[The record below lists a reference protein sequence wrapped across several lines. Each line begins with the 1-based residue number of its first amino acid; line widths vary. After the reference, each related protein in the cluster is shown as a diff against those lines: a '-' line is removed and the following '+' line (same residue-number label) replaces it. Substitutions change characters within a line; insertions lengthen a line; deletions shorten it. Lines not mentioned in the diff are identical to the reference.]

1 MLARPEDPDA
11 MRPYSPA
18 LLFALRLATVPSL
31 ALCAGIAQAGQ
42 GLVLDGRLDEPEWS
56 QALRIDDFRTVQP
69 LTREQ
74 PPVRTEVRV
83 LSREDGLYFGIHA
96 EQPPE
101 FPRTRHPTRRDAQ
114 ARADRVNLM
123 IDFEGEGSTAYEFT
137 VSISG
142 GIQDAIITG
151 QNGYKYDWDG
161 VWEQAVAEDAD
172 GWSVEVRLP
181 WGIAPLGRIEDG
193 RSTIG
198 VYVSRVIEQR
208 GLRFSHPHYD
218 FENPTFVA
226 DMAKFEVEARSDL
239 RLDVVPYVAVAN
251 DRLLRTTD
259 TRVGADLYLA
269 QGGHRLNAA
278 LAPDFGQVES
288 DALVVD
294 FSALE
299 VFFSEKR
306 PFFTENQALFEVPL
320 GDEALLINTRR
331 IGGRPDAGSEGIS
344 DVDGAIKYTGA
355 FGAFDVGA
363 LLATEADSSDAR
375 GRDFRV
381 LRGRWRTA
389 SGEYGA
395 TVTETLRPTLE
406 REARVGVVDALWR
419 PLEGLQLRGALGES
433 RIDDAGQ
440 GDPDGRLLWLRMDHA
455 VSSTFR
461 QEYELGR
468 YGRALQVNDLGFLQR
483 ADMSLL
489 RAEYT
494 WYRRAWGDQSRVRDS
509 AWETELLW
517 QRNSAG
523 ERIYGGWELSHFWA
537 LRDASELTAFA
548 VVRTPYTDDRVLR
561 GNGDVRLPAQHE
573 AGLFYVSPRLGEWRF
588 EAELGVFQEGLSG
601 WAQWLEVTPT
611 WFLSERFSTA
621 LGVYLSDSSDWLI
634 WDTANRLGRYARRQ
648 AEFEWT
654 LEWFPAVGHE
664 LRLRAQYVGLRA
676 QTLEG
681 FSVQSGALIAA
692 EPPSDFSLGTLAAQ
706 IRYRYEF
713 APQRE
718 LYVVLS
724 RGGDFFGE
732 DENAEGLGRL
742 FDRSRANVTA
752 NQILAKL
759 RWGF

>member
-1 MLARPEDPDA
+1 MPA
-11 MRPYSPA
+11 MRTSTLA
-18 LLFALRLATVPSL
+18 SFAFVPT
-31 ALCAGIAQAGQ
+31 ALCACLHPATAAAQGMQ
-42 GLVLDGRLDEPEWS
+42 LDGRLDEPEWT
-56 QALRIDDFRTVQP
+56 QALRIDDFRIVQP
-69 LTREQ
+69 LTLGQ

-83 LSREDGLYFGIHA
+83 LSREDGLYFGVLA

-101 FPRTRHPTRRDAQ
+101 FSRTRHPTRRDAQ

-151 QNGYKYDWDG
+151 QNSYKYDWDG
-161 VWEQAVAEDAD
+161 VWQHAVAEDA
-172 GWSVEVRLP
+172 GSWSAEVRLP
-181 WGIAPLGRIEDG
+181 WGIAPLGKVEDG
-193 RSTIG
+193 RTTIG
-198 VYVSRVIEQR
+198 VYLSRVIEQR

-226 DMAKFEVEARSDL
+226 DMAKLQIEARDAL
-239 RLDVVPYVAVAN
+239 RADIVPYIAVAN
-251 DRLLRTTD
+251 DRLLRSTD
-259 TRVGADLYLA
+259 TRAGADFYLA
-269 QGGHRLNAA
+269 QGAHRLNVT

-306 PFFTENQALFEVPL
+306 PFFTENQALFDVPL
-320 GDEALLINTRR
+320 GNGALLVNTRR
-331 IGGRPDAGSEGIS
+331 IGARPDAGPEGIS

-363 LLATEADSSDAR
+363 LLASEADPVDAR

-381 LRGRWRTA
+381 LRGRWRSTN
-389 SGEYGA
+389 GEYGA
-395 TVTETLRPTLE
+395 TLTETLRPSLG

-419 PLEGLQLRGALGES
+419 PAEGMQLRGAVGES
-433 RIDDAGQ
+433 QVQALGQ
-440 GDPDGRLLWLRMDHA
+440 GDRDGRLVWLRMDHA
-455 VSSTFR
+455 VSPRFR
-461 QEYELGR
+461 QEYEYSR
-468 YGRALQVNDLGFLQR
+468 YGRDLLVNDLGFLRR
-483 ADMSLL
+483 ADMTQL

-494 WYRRAWGDQSRVRDS
+494 WYRRAWPESSAVRNS

-517 QRNSAG
+517 QRNGAG
-523 ERIYGGWELSHFWA
+523 ERLYGGWELSHRWA
-537 LRDASELTAFA
+537 FRNASELTAYS
-548 VVRTPYTDDRVLR
+548 VLSTPYTDDRVLR

-573 AGLFYVSPRLGEWRF
+573 AGLFYMSPRMGRWRF
-588 EAELGVFQEGLSG
+588 EAEIGVAQEGLAG
-601 WAQWLEVTPT
+601 WSHSMEFTPT
-611 WFLSERFSTA
+611 WFLGERFSTA
-621 LGVYLSDSSDWLI
+621 LGIYLIDSSDWLI
-634 WDTANRLGRYARRQ
+634 WDEGDRLGSYGRRQ
-648 AEFEWT
+648 SEFDWT

-676 QTLEG
+676 HALAGYT
-681 FSVQSGALIAA
+681 VRAGALTDSVA
-692 EPPSDFSLGTLAAQ
+692 PSDFSLGTLAAQ

-713 APQRE
+713 GPQRE
-718 LYVVLS
+718 FYLVLS
-724 RGGDFFGE
+724 RGGDYFGE
-732 DENAEGLGRL
+732 DEEAVGLGRL
-742 FDRSRANVTA
+742 FDRSRANETA

>member
-1 MLARPEDPDA
+1 MRPVSAPGPVIALLALALLPVARPVVAAE
-11 MRPYSPA
+11 
-18 LLFALRLATVPSL
+18 
-31 ALCAGIAQAGQ
+31 GIQ
-42 GLVLDGRLDEPEWS
+42 LDGRLDEPEWA

-69 LTREQ
+69 LTREP

-96 EQPPE
+96 QQPSE
-101 FPRTRHPTRRDAQ
+101 FARTRHPTRRDAQ
-114 ARADRVNLM
+114 ARADRVNLI

-193 RSTIG
+193 RTTIG
-198 VYVSRVIEQR
+198 VYLSRVIEQR

-226 DMAKFEVEARSDL
+226 DMAKFEIEARSDL

-251 DRLLRTTD
+251 DRLLRSTD
-259 TRVGADLYLA
+259 TRAGADLYLA
-269 QGGHRLNAA
+269 RGAHRLNAS

-306 PFFTENQALFEVPL
+306 PFFTENQALFDVPL
-320 GDEALLINTRR
+320 GNGALLVNTRR
-331 IGGRPDAGSEGIS
+331 IGGRPDAGPEGIS

-355 FGAFDVGA
+355 FGAFDIGT
-363 LLATEADSSDAR
+363 LLATEADPVDAR

-395 TVTETLRPTLE
+395 TVTETLRPTLD
-406 REARVGVVDALWR
+406 REARVAVVDALWR
-419 PLEGLQLRGALGES
+419 PLEGLQLRGAVGES

-455 VSSTFR
+455 VSPNFR

-468 YGRALQVNDLGFLQR
+468 YGRDLQVNDLGFLQR

-494 WYRRAWGDQSRVRDS
+494 WYRRAWAAESSVRDS
-509 AWETELLW
+509 SWEAELLW
-517 QRNSAG
+517 QRNGAG
-523 ERIYGGWELSHFWA
+523 ERIYGGWELGHSWA
-537 LRDASELTAFA
+537 FRNAAELTAYA
-548 VVRTPYTDDRVLR
+548 LLRTPYTDDRVLR
-561 GNGDVRLPAQHE
+561 GNGDVRLPAQHL
-573 AGLFYVSPRLGEWRF
+573 AGLYFASPRMGAWRF
-588 EAELGVFQEGLSG
+588 ETDLGVEQEGLSG
-601 WAQWLEVTPT
+601 WARFVEFTPT
-611 WFLSERFSTA
+611 WFLGERFSTA

-634 WDTANRLGRYARRQ
+634 WDSGDRLGRYARRQ
-648 AEFEWT
+648 AEFDWT
-654 LEWFPAVGHE
+654 LEWFPAAGHE
-664 LRLRAQYVGLRA
+664 VRLRAQYVGLRA
-676 QTLEG
+676 QSLAG
-681 FSVQSGALIAA
+681 YVVQSGALFDAA
-692 EPPSDFSLGTLAAQ
+692 APSDFSLGTLAAQ

-713 APQRE
+713 APQRDFY
-718 LYVVLS
+718 LVLS
-724 RGGDFFGE
+724 RGGEYFGE
-732 DENAEGLGRL
+732 DEEAEGLGRL
-742 FDRSRANVTA
+742 FDRSRANETA